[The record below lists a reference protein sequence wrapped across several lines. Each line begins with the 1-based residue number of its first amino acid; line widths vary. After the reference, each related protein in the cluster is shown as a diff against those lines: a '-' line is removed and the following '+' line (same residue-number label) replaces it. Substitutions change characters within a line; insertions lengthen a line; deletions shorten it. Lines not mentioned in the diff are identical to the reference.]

1 MNSVVRA
8 LRDEDLPAAIDIL
21 VAGALG
27 DTDDDANHAEWY
39 VPAVAATR
47 AEGGEILVVE
57 LDGDVVGVC
66 QVIVFTHLQHR
77 GGKCAEVES
86 VHVRADWRSR
96 GFGEQLMRAA
106 ESWARDRGC
115 YRLQL
120 TSNLARVDA
129 HRFYERLG
137 YSATHKGFKKSL
149 R

>member
-1 MNSVVRA
+1 VNSVVRP
-8 LRDEDLPAAIDIL
+8 LRDDDLPVAIEIL

-27 DTDDDANHAEWY
+27 DTDDDARHPEWY

-47 AEGGEILVVE
+47 AEGGEVLVVE
-57 LDGDVVGVC
+57 CDGEVVGVC

-86 VHVRADWRSR
+86 VHVRADLRSR
-96 GFGEQLMRAA
+96 GLGEQLLRAA

-115 YRLQL
+115 YRIQL
-120 TSNLARVDA
+120 TSNVARHDA
-129 HRFYERLG
+129 HRFYERIG
-137 YSATHKGFKKSL
+137 YSASHKGFKKLL